1 MPDHQEPIKHKVSV
15 PNLNE
20 NVIVLMVDHMGD
32 DGPYKNPTKHVE
44 FLGTVQLEWGTRMAC
59 DENSA
64 FCLHLALSIIYALKL
79 RK

>member
-20 NVIVLMVDHMGD
+20 NVFVLMVDHMGD

-44 FLGTVQLEWGTRMAC
+44 FMGTVQQE
-59 DENSA
+59 
-64 FCLHLALSIIYALKL
+64 
-79 RK
+79 